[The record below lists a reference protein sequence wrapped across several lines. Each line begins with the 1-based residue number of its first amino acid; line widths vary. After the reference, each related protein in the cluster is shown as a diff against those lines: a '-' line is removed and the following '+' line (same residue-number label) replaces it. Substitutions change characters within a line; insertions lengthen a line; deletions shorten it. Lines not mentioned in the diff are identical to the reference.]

1 MKRIFNF
8 NQNFLLFLLEESNLL
23 LRGHRKH
30 ETSKSDI
37 STNLCEIDDSEQDD
51 DENDNNISES
61 TTPSTTK
68 SVKWANTIQS
78 TQV

>member
-1 MKRIFNF
+1 MYACVYVFF
-8 NQNFLLFLLEESNLL
+8 FSEENNSL
-23 LRGHRKH
+23 LRDHHRNH
-30 ETSKSDI
+30 GASKSDI
-37 STNLCEIDDSEQDD
+37 STHLCEIDDSELDNDD
-51 DENDNNISES
+51 DDDDNNISSS